1 MKKYFYLFCIVLF
14 VVSLV
19 GCGKTTNTKRVRV
32 AGLIRSDS
40 ETFLNAYKEAL
51 VKSAQENDADLQVY
65 FCNNDAAVQL
75 DQVKNLLTN
84 GVKYFVIIP
93 VDTGLTEQI
102 VRLIHSKGGAVAFSN
117 ILPSDAALDV
127 DKNAFYVSSAE
138 TAAGDFQAQILDEYF
153 KKNPGKL
160 FGKKI
165 KILYLNGEVGHSA
178 QIFRRQGFMDGI
190 AKRGYG
196 VDIVAEG
203 SANWGLAI
211 ARQLT
216 DNWIKKNAEFDT
228 IVAQND
234 DMALGAVEALIANG
248 RTDIPG
254 NASKDTDGDGTALV
268 VPVIGVDATDVAKA
282 SIANHKLYATV
293 LQDAAGQATTALEVV
308 VQCARRGN
316 TKGFE
321 TKAGIKALDAV
332 TQEAPATR
340 QSVLDQ
346 CFMVPFVPVTE

>member
-1 MKKYFYLFCIVLF
+1 MKKSFYLFCIFLLII
-14 VVSLV
+14 SLMS
-19 GCGKTTNTKRVRV
+19 CGNKTSAQKIRV

-40 ETFLNAYKEAL
+40 ETFLNAYKAAL
-51 VKSAQENDADLQVY
+51 VKSAEENDADLQVY
-65 FCNNDAAVQL
+65 FCNSDDAVQL

-84 GVKYFVIIP
+84 GVTYFVIIP

-138 TAAGDFQAQILDEYF
+138 TAAGDFQAQILDDYF
-153 KKNPGKL
+153 KKNQGKL
-160 FGKKI
+160 SGKTVR
-165 KILYLNGEVGHSA
+165 ILYLNGEVGHSA
-178 QIFRRQGFMDGI
+178 QIFRRQGFMDGL
-190 AKRGYG
+190 AKRGYAI
-196 VDIVAEG
+196 DIVAEG
-203 SANWGLAI
+203 SANWGLAT

-216 DNWIKKNAEFDT
+216 DNWIKGNAKFDA
-228 IVAQND
+228 IIAQND
-234 DMALGAVEALIANG
+234 DMALGAVESLIAHG

-254 NASKDTDGDGTALV
+254 DASTDADRDGTALA
-268 VPVIGVDATDVAKA
+268 VPVIGVDATEVAKA

-308 VQCARRGN
+308 VQCARHGN
-316 TKGFE
+316 AKGFA
-321 TKAGIKALDAV
+321 TKAGIKALDEV

-340 QSVLDQ
+340 KSVLDQ

>member
-1 MKKYFYLFCIVLF
+1 MKKSFYLFCIFLF
-14 VVSLV
+14 VVSLI
-19 GCGKTTNTKRVRV
+19 GCEKKANDQKLRV

-40 ETFLNAYKEAL
+40 ETFLTAYKEAL
-51 VKSAQENDADLQVY
+51 VKSADENGVDLQVY

-84 GVKYFVIIP
+84 GVKSFVIIP

-127 DKNAFYVSSAE
+127 DKNAFHVSSAE
-138 TAAGDFQAQILDEYF
+138 TAAGDFQAQILDDYF

-160 FGKKI
+160 SGKTI
-165 KILYLNGEVGHSA
+165 KIFYLNGEVGHSA
-178 QIFRRQGFMDGI
+178 QIFRRQGFMDGL
-190 AKRGYG
+190 AQRGYS
-196 VDIVAEG
+196 VEITAEG
-203 SANWGLAI
+203 SANWGLAT

-216 DNWIKKNAEFDT
+216 DNWIKKNLAFDA
-228 IVAQND
+228 IIAQND
-234 DMALGAVEALIANG
+234 DMALGAVEAMIANG

-254 NASKDTDGDGTALV
+254 NASQDADMDGTALA
-268 VPVIGVDATDVAKA
+268 VPVIGVDATAVAKA
-282 SIANHKLYATV
+282 SIAAHKLYATV
-293 LQDAAGQATTALEVV
+293 LQDAAGQAATALEVV
-308 VQCARRGN
+308 VQCGKHGN
-316 TKGFE
+316 AKGFV
-321 TKAGIKALDAV
+321 TKAGIKALDTV